1 MRKKRPL
8 FLASCSFFGLLAIAV
23 SVHAQNA
30 DQATKAKTAQPTKAA
45 KQAPAYDASVPKP
58 THAGVSYGKHKRHI
72 LDFWKAS
79 SDKPTPLVFVIH
91 GGGWSG
97 GSKERLHR
105 FADTAALLES
115 GISVVAI
122 NYRLMADTEGVV
134 PPVKAPLHDAARALQ
149 FVRSKASEW
158 NIDKAR
164 IGAAGGSAGACS
176 SLWLTYHDDLAD
188 PKSEDLVAR
197 ESTRLWCAA
206 VIGPQTTLDP
216 KQMKEW
222 TPNSRYGGHA
232 FGKKNFAKF
241 LADRESI
248 LSWIEEYSPYA
259 LVSDGDPPTCLF
271 FNAVP
276 AIGKAQKD
284 PTHTANF
291 GVKLQERCV
300 ELGVDCKVI
309 YPGVSNASYQTPTD
323 YLIATLKKRSRD
335 SRK

>member
-1 MRKKRPL
+1 MRRKCPL
-8 FLASCSFFGLLAIAV
+8 FLASCSFLGLMAV
-23 SVHAQNA
+23 AVAVHAQNA
-30 DQATKAKTAQPTKAA
+30 NQKTKSPPARQGRAA
-45 KQAPAYDASVPKP
+45 KQSPSYDASVPTP
-58 THAGVSYGKHKRHI
+58 SLTGVRYGSHERHI
-72 LDFWKAS
+72 LDFWRAS
-79 SDKPTPLVFVIH
+79 SDQPTPLVFVIH

-122 NYRLMADTEGVV
+122 NYRLMAHTDGVV

-158 NIDKAR
+158 NIDRTR

-176 SLWLTYHDDLAD
+176 GLWLTYHDDLAD
-188 PKSEDLVAR
+188 PKSEDPVAR
-197 ESTRLWCAA
+197 ESTRLQCAA
-206 VIGPQTTLDP
+206 VMGPQTTLDP

-232 FGKKNFAKF
+232 FGKKNFARF

-248 LSWIEEYSPYA
+248 LPWIAEYSPYA
-259 LVSDGDPPTCLF
+259 LVSAGDPPTCLF

-276 AIGKAQKD
+276 AIGEDQKD

-291 GVKLQERCV
+291 GVKLQERCAK
-300 ELGVDCKVI
+300 LGVDCMVVH
-309 YPGVSNASYQTPTD
+309 PGVSKSSYKTPTD
-323 YLIATLKKRSRD
+323 YLIATLSNRPGD
-335 SRK
+335 SR